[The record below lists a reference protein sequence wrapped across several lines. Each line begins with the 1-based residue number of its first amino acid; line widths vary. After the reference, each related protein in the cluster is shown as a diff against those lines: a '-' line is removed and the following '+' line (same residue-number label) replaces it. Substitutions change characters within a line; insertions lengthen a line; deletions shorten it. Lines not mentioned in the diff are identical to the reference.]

1 MPHRAGK
8 QLTETIVKQLERI
21 EYFCTAENISSNL
34 AVHEMRKTFKRI
46 RALLRFY
53 NAFPEE
59 FSLDYNLQ
67 IKYFARALTHLRESY
82 VNLQIFEKI
91 TAGNKMIP
99 ERKIR
104 AARELF
110 AEKNREVVEKGFF
123 AAEGCDTILKFT
135 RTLANQIQNDSL
147 PVPSQLQFT
156 AELED
161 SYLKSFHIY
170 QELTV
175 FSNPEMIHELRKKLK
190 QLYYQFDFI
199 RYVHPR
205 FFRLKTYHL
214 NNITEQLGE
223 DHDLYIFL
231 EDLKNTRHD
240 FTNMEFEIIENK
252 VQHLREV
259 NQVKLFPRLKQFFV
273 DSPDVFNQKTE
284 SIFKLQIVS
293 SQKDRII

>member
-8 QLTETIVKQLERI
+8 QLTEAISKQLERI

-34 AVHEMRKTFKRI
+34 AVHEMRKTFKRM
-46 RALLRFY
+46 RALFRFY
-53 NAFPEE
+53 KAFPEE
-59 FSLDYNLQ
+59 FSSDFNLQ
-67 IKYFARALTHLRESY
+67 IKYFGKALTNMRESY
-82 VNLQIFEKI
+82 VNLQLFERI
-91 TAGNKMIP
+91 TAGNTMVP

-110 AEKNREVVEKGFF
+110 TEKNREVVEKGFF
-123 AAEGCDTILKFT
+123 AAEGYDTIMKFT
-135 RTLANQIQNDSL
+135 GTLSKQMVDVSF
-147 PVPSQLQFT
+147 PVPSQLQFV
-156 AELED
+156 AELEN
-161 SYLKSFHIY
+161 SYLQSYQIY

-223 DHDLYIFL
+223 DHDLFIFL
-231 EDLKNTRHD
+231 TELQTGEYGFSNE
-240 FTNMEFEIIENK
+240 EFEIIENQ
-252 VQHLREV
+252 VQYLREM
-259 NQVKLFPRLKQFFV
+259 NRLKLFPKLKQFFT
-273 DSPDVFNQKTE
+273 DTPEDFNMKLQG
-284 SIFKLQIVS
+284 IFKLPVS
-293 SQKDRII
+293 